1 MITDWLFLYL
11 VMMNNLLRMRYC
23 FVFIIIGLGQ
33 SLLFGQGST
42 KSHPTLMPDTL
53 QQRVLGAFNGS
64 AKVSD
69 SLMLHYAMTYGS
81 FLEVNKLCFS
91 LGAHGDS
98 CLAFDADSLF
108 QSCLSRNPNHY
119 WAHKLYGD
127 FLFRIFE
134 LNRFSKRDDFF
145 DVARRMNHHYS
156 LAWQNGVFDAHSLY
170 GLGYYSSLQERYSE
184 AAQWY
189 LKSLDLDST
198 NALVN
203 YSLGVSYLLGKNSL
217 AAEPYARAA
226 VSMYADSLQR
236 SDAARIAGIAL
247 YENGRFEEAYRYY
260 ALADSLSPG
269 YLLNQTFLLRSLLQ
283 QGKRD
288 EAVEMANVIFK
299 ASPHNPDVADR
310 IYELFRI
317 HRHKDLYVRHIQL
330 MIGCHDG
337 DDEALGNL
345 KFHLGKILYVTG
357 QKRKALRI
365 FRQAKAHFK
374 RVLPPNHQVFEA
386 LEDMPDR

>member
-1 MITDWLFLYL
+1 MITDWLFIYL
-11 VMMNNLLRMRYC
+11 VVMNNMPLMRYIAL
-23 FVFIIIGLGQ
+23 FLLIALGG
-33 SLLFGQGST
+33 SFLLGQGSS
-42 KSHPTLMPDTL
+42 KSNQTLLPAPL
-53 QQRVLGAFNGS
+53 QQRVLGAFDGS
-64 AKVSD
+64 ALVSD
-69 SLMLHYAMTYGS
+69 SLKLNYAMTYGS
-81 FLEVNKLCFS
+81 FLDVNKLCFS
-91 LGAHGDS
+91 LGGNSDS
-98 CLAFDADSLF
+98 CIAFNVDSLF
-108 QSCLSRNPNHY
+108 QGYLSAHQNDY

-134 LNRFSKRDDFF
+134 MNRFSRKDDYF

-156 LAWQNGVFDAHSLY
+156 LAWQNGVYDAHSLY

-217 AAEPYARAA
+217 AAQPYALAA
-226 VSMYADSLQR
+226 VSMYVDSLPR
-236 SDAARIAGIAL
+236 SDAARIAGITL
-247 YENGRFEEAYRYY
+247 YENGRFEEAYRYF

-283 QGKRD
+283 QSKD
-288 EAVEMANVIFK
+288 AETVLMANHIFM

-317 HRHKDLYVRHIQL
+317 HRQKELYLAHIHEMVDLHE
-330 MIGCHDG
+330 G

-345 KFHLGKILYVTG
+345 KFHLGKILYISG
-357 QKRKALRI
+357 QKRKALRV
-365 FRQAKAHFK
+365 FKQAKAHFK
-374 RVLPPNHQVFEA
+374 KVLPPNHQVFEA
-386 LEDMPDR
+386 LEDMPDQ

>member
-1 MITDWLFLYL
+1 MTDWLFLYL
-11 VMMNNLLRMRYC
+11 VVMNNMLRMRYC
-23 FVFIIIGLGQ
+23 FVLLLISLGFS
-33 SLLFGQGST
+33 SLWGQGDLRT
-42 KSHPTLMPDTL
+42 NPTVLPETL
-53 QQRVLGAFNGS
+53 QEAVLGAFDG
-64 AKVSD
+64 AVQVSD
-69 SLMLHYAMTYGS
+69 SLKLKYAMTYGS
-81 FLEVNKLCFS
+81 LPGNDNQLCFQ
-91 LGAHGDS
+91 LEDARVFCVD
-98 CLAFDADSLF
+98 FDADSLF
-108 QSCLSRNPNHY
+108 QSYLSRNPNHY

-127 FLFRIFE
+127 YLFRIFE
-134 LNRFSKRDDFF
+134 LNRFSRKEDYF

-156 LAWQNGVFDAHSLY
+156 LAWQNGMSDAHSLY
-170 GLGYYSSLQERYSE
+170 ALGYFCSLQERYTE

-189 LKSLDLDST
+189 LKSLDRDST

-217 AAEPYARAA
+217 AAQPYALAA
-226 VSMYADSLQR
+226 VNMYADSLQR

-247 YENGRFEEAYRYY
+247 YENGHFEEAYRYY

-283 QGKRD
+283 QGKGD

-317 HRHKDLYVRHIQL
+317 HRQKDLYVRHIQS
-330 MIGCHDG
+330 MVDFHDG

-345 KFHLGKILYVTG
+345 KFHWGKILYITG
-357 QKRKALRI
+357 QQRKALRV
-365 FRQAKAHFK
+365 FKQAKAHFK
-374 RVLPPNHQVFEA
+374 KVLPPNHQVFEA
-386 LEDMPDR
+386 LEDMPNH